1 MKGKC
6 NQVSLKWNNEDK
18 QYERGLQTHALLY
31 CHFLALTKNLHLHLV
46 LHLHLCSEIW
56 LLSCAR
62 TTQVAVAFLLPAVH
76 EAIKIRSIS
85 TAL

>member
-31 CHFLALTKNLHLHLV
+31 CHFLALIKNLHLHLV
-46 LHLHLCSEIW
+46 LHLHLYLEAWC
-56 LLSCAR
+56 LSCAR
-62 TTQVAVAFLLPAVH
+62 TIQVAVAFLLPAVH

-85 TAL
+85 AEL